1 MLDAV
6 PGRATGIGSWPG
18 GDVLDTMRTTFG
30 ELGEPPHL
38 PYLPELPGRG
48 PGSEIIGRGA
58 VLLVDMPVDLQ
69 PSGWRLVDHPGRDLS
84 RAQGYLRED
93 LDVLAEVAD
102 GYVGPLKVQVAGP
115 WTLAASLHLQR
126 LERAVVDPGAA
137 RDITASLAEGVAR
150 HVAEVRRLVPG
161 ADVVVQVDEPSLP
174 AVLLGRLPTASGFGR
189 LRAVEESTAVEALDV
204 VLAAAVGA
212 GATATALH
220 CCADDVPLAVLV
232 RTAADAL
239 AIDLPR
245 LGLAGW
251 EVLGEAVDHGTAL
264 WAGVVGAGADLT
276 APASSAGA
284 LADVVWTRWRRIGL
298 GAEHA
303 ASVVL
308 TPACGLAGTTPA
320 AARATIARLRDAA
333 AALAER
339 AAAD

>member
-1 MLDAV
+1 
-6 PGRATGIGSWPG
+6 
-18 GDVLDTMRTTFG
+18 MRTTFG

-48 PGSEIIGRGA
+48 AGSEIIGRGA

-137 RDITASLAEGVAR
+137 RDITASLAEGVSR

-161 ADVVVQVDEPSLP
+161 AEVVVQVDEPSLP

-204 VLAAAVGA
+204 VLAAATGA
-212 GATATALH
+212 GAVATALH
-220 CCADDVPLAVLV
+220 CCADDVPLAVLA
-232 RTAADAL
+232 RTTADAL

-251 EVLGEAVDHGTAL
+251 EALGEAVDRGTAL
-264 WAGVVGAGADLT
+264 WAGVVGAGADLA
-276 APASSAGA
+276 APTSSAGA
-284 LADVVWTRWRRIGL
+284 LADVVWARWRRIGL
-298 GAEHA
+298 GPEHA

-320 AARATIARLRDAA
+320 AARASGRSAVVVA
-333 AALAER
+333 
-339 AAAD
+339 

>member
-102 GYVGPLKVQVAGP
+102 GYEGPLKVQVAGP

-137 RDITASLAEGVAR
+137 RDITASLAEGVAAIER
-150 HVAEVRRLVPG
+150 GEMPLYDAVSDTVERITGRAPVGWRAFAEARKH
-161 ADVVVQVDEPSLP
+161 
-174 AVLLGRLPTASGFGR
+174 LLA
-189 LRAVEESTAVEALDV
+189 
-204 VLAAAVGA
+204 
-212 GATATALH
+212 
-220 CCADDVPLAVLV
+220 
-232 RTAADAL
+232 
-239 AIDLPR
+239 
-245 LGLAGW
+245 
-251 EVLGEAVDHGTAL
+251 
-264 WAGVVGAGADLT
+264 
-276 APASSAGA
+276 
-284 LADVVWTRWRRIGL
+284 
-298 GAEHA
+298 
-303 ASVVL
+303 
-308 TPACGLAGTTPA
+308 
-320 AARATIARLRDAA
+320 
-333 AALAER
+333 
-339 AAAD
+339 